1 MEAQGAALEDLQS
14 VHVERRRIADDLV
27 EEVFAEADLLS
38 HSARSPDLHSF
49 HQNAVQSAM
58 RETMNCLSSRTG
70 GVWRRT

>member
-1 MEAQGAALEDLQS
+1 MEVLDAALESLQG

-49 HQNAVQSAM
+49 RQNVVQSAM
-58 RETMNCLSSRTG
+58 RETMNCLSSRIG
-70 GVWRRT
+70 GVWRRS